1 MIWRNFLR
9 DLRQTAPRLISVMV
23 ITMIAVMVYT
33 ALNGVLYHVQ
43 QVTAAYGQTQN
54 VADYWISGAGLDR
67 SDCRVLEQI
76 DGVAGRAA
84 PHYLGGPGAGQRGC
98 AAAGVCRCGLG
109 DQHALPGG
117 RSTAGRREGDGG
129 QRCLCRRQRPFR
141 GGQLRD
147 AADRHQTRSCVCGS
161 AGWSKARSAFTT
173 SMRPRRCRSWGA
185 MASPIAAK
193 TF

>member
-76 DGVAGRAA
+76 GLFSSFDCQSCVFLLSMPARTGTRAGRTA
-84 PHYLGGPGAGQRGC
+84 PTH
-98 AAAGVCRCGLG
+98 
-109 DQHALPGG
+109 
-117 RSTAGRREGDGG
+117 
-129 QRCLCRRQRPFR
+129 
-141 GGQLRD
+141 
-147 AADRHQTRSCVCGS
+147 
-161 AGWSKARSAFTT
+161 
-173 SMRPRRCRSWGA
+173 
-185 MASPIAAK
+185 
-193 TF
+193 

>member
-76 DGVAGRAA
+76 DGVAGVQPRITWEA
-84 PHYLGGPGAGQRGC
+84 QERGNEDVQLLVY
-98 AAAGVCRCGLG
+98 ATAFPWGTATRC
-109 DQHALPGG
+109 
-117 RSTAGRREGDGG
+117 
-129 QRCLCRRQRPFR
+129 C
-141 GGQLRD
+141 
-147 AADRHQTRSCVCGS
+147 
-161 AGWSKARSAFTT
+161 
-173 SMRPRRCRSWGA
+173 
-185 MASPIAAK
+185 
-193 TF
+193 

>member
-76 DGVAGRAA
+76 DGVAGVQPRITWEA
-84 PHYLGGPGAGQRGC
+84 QERGNED
-98 AAAGVCRCGLG
+98 V
-109 DQHALPGG
+109 
-117 RSTAGRREGDGG
+117 
-129 QRCLCRRQRPFR
+129 
-141 GGQLRD
+141 
-147 AADRHQTRSCVCGS
+147 
-161 AGWSKARSAFTT
+161 
-173 SMRPRRCRSWGA
+173 
-185 MASPIAAK
+185 
-193 TF
+193 